1 MHEERCHGFIYQCSI
16 DTTHARIPKKCAM
29 YSESIFTAPQG
40 NSYFLLYWGNVNTP
54 LSLLVKRTSSVASK
68 PILCL
73 ILISISKIRKVT
85 KMVNITGTTVRQN
98 GNI

>member
-1 MHEERCHGFIYQCSI
+1 MLGYPRNVQCIQRVFLQPTRKFLISI
-16 DTTHARIPKKCAM
+16 I
-29 YSESIFTAPQG
+29 
-40 NSYFLLYWGNVNTP
+40 LGNVNTP
-54 LSLLVKRTSSVASK
+54 LSLPVKRTSSVASK

-73 ILISISKIRKVT
+73 ILIPISKIRKVT

>member
-1 MHEERCHGFIYQCSI
+1 MLGYPRNVQCI
-16 DTTHARIPKKCAM
+16 RRVFLQPPRK
-29 YSESIFTAPQG
+29 
-40 NSYFLLYWGNVNTP
+40 FLLSIILGNVNTP